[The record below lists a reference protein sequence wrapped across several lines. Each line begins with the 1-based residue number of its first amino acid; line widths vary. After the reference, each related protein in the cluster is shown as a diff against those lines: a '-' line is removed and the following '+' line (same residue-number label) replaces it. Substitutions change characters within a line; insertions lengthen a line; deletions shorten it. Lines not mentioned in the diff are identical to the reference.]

1 MATETVTG
9 TVYAVNG
16 KAVAGATVT
25 CKNLNNSKIVASV
38 TSDSS
43 GKFAFTD
50 TVGGNYEI
58 TATKSGDSDLT
69 TSLDN
74 TGGITTKS
82 GLQY

>member
-1 MATETVTG
+1 MATQTVTG

-16 KAVAGATVT
+16 KAVSGAMVT

-43 GKFAFTD
+43 GKFTFTD
-50 TVGGNYEI
+50 TVGGDYLI
-58 TATKSGDSDLT
+58 TATKSGYEDLT
-69 TSLDN
+69 TTLDN
-74 TGGITTKS
+74 TGGMTTKS